1 MNRWKQMRL
10 LAAAGVLAAGLLAGP
25 TAYATSQGLK
35 DGSYYMI
42 ITIPENF
49 SSNATTLMDKHPK
62 KMELRYTTN
71 PGTNYIA
78 SKMD

>member
-35 DGSYYMI
+35 D
-42 ITIPENF
+42 
-49 SSNATTLMDKHPK
+49 AKDQVTTLEQEK
-62 KMELRYTTN
+62 KKTYGYCESLLVC
-71 PGTNYIA
+71 
-78 SKMD
+78 SQ